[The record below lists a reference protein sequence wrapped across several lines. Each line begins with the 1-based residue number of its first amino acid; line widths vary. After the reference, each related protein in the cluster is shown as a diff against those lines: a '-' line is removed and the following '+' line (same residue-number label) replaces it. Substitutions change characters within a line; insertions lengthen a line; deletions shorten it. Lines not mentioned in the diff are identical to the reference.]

1 MSLGDTITLSLV
13 QMNSGPDRDANIA
26 RAAAHIDRAVE
37 TERPDLVVIPEF
49 FNHPYV
55 FNERDHEHLKRAE
68 PETGPSITAMRA
80 KAAEHRIHLIATLY
94 EEESAGLYYDTAF
107 VIDPKGAIVG
117 KYRKVMPG
125 LYLSLERMYFR
136 FGSRFS
142 VFQVGSWKIGIIICY
157 DTFFPEHAR
166 CSAVNGAE
174 LIVVPFA
181 APRVGPWREM
191 MITRAWENAVYFAP
205 CNKVGARERL
215 DLRRREHGHRPRGPS
230 PGRCRQRRRRDHHR
244 SAGPP
249 SGVRGAPEEALLPR
263 PPAGPLWAAL
273 RADGGHS
280 RLSGNPCRIGGVGI
294 LPLEIACTG
303 RSTEKAAVRA
313 TGTCRT
319 RVGR

>member
-1 MSLGDTITLSLV
+1 MSLGERITLSLV

-26 RAAAHIDRAVE
+26 RAAAHIDHAVE
-37 TERPDLVVIPEF
+37 RERPDLVVIPEF

-68 PETGPSITAMRA
+68 PATGPSITAMRA

-107 VIDPKGAIVG
+107 VIDPEGAIVG

-142 VFQVGSWKIGIIICY
+142 VFQVGAWKIGIIICY

-181 APRVGPWREM
+181 APRVGPWREL

-205 CNKVGARERL
+205 CNKVGPESGWDFGGESMVVDPEGQVLASAGNEGDEIITATL
-215 DLRRREHGHRPRGPS
+215 DRRRVFEVRQKKPFFRDRRP
-230 PGRCRQRRRRDHHR
+230 D
-244 SAGPP
+244 
-249 SGVRGAPEEALLPR
+249 LY
-263 PPAGPLWAAL
+263 GPLCAQ
-273 RADGGHS
+273 
-280 RLSGNPCRIGGVGI
+280 
-294 LPLEIACTG
+294 
-303 RSTEKAAVRA
+303 TEDIH
-313 TGTCRT
+313 G
-319 RVGR
+319 

>member
-1 MSLGDTITLSLV
+1 MALGDEIRLSLV

-26 RAAAHIDRAVE
+26 RAAEHIDRAVE
-37 TERPDLVVIPEF
+37 TERADLVVIPEF

-68 PETGPSITAMRA
+68 PATGPSITAMRA

-94 EEESAGLYYDTAF
+94 EEESAGLYYDTSF
-107 VIDPKGAIVG
+107 VIDPAGEIVG

-142 VFQVGSWKIGIIICY
+142 VFRVGQWKIGIIICY

-205 CNKVGARERL
+205 CNKVGPESGWTFGGESMVVDPEGEVLACAGNEGDEIVTATL
-215 DLRRREHGHRPRGPS
+215 DRRRVFEVRQKKPFFRDRRPDLYGALSAETEDIHG
-230 PGRCRQRRRRDHHR
+230 
-244 SAGPP
+244 
-249 SGVRGAPEEALLPR
+249 
-263 PPAGPLWAAL
+263 
-273 RADGGHS
+273 
-280 RLSGNPCRIGGVGI
+280 
-294 LPLEIACTG
+294 
-303 RSTEKAAVRA
+303 
-313 TGTCRT
+313 
-319 RVGR
+319 